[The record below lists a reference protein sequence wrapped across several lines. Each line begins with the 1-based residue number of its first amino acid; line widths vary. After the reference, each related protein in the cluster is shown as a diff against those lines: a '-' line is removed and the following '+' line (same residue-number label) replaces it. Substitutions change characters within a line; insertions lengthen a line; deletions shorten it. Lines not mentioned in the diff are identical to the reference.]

1 MSDVVWSVV
10 LLISSG
16 LIGTG
21 YVILYILHNAHM
33 EWSDGKYGTP
43 ESEELLQLPS
53 DGDCKSS

>member
-53 DGDCKSS
+53 DENK